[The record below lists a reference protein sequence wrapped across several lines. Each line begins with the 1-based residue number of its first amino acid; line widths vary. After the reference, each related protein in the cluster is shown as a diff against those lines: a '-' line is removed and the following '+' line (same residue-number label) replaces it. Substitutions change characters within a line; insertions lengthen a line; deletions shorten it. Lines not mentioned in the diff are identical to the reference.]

1 MTQPQ
6 PQKAIRFKGLAD
18 KVSTSGPAFVDIHNN
33 PRVDLI
39 RGHVGYVY
47 VLLSNNNYLI
57 SGSGDSTI
65 KVSVKGVSFFVVDVV
80 VGRCGTQRN

>member
-1 MTQPQ
+1 M
-6 PQKAIRFKGLAD
+6 
-18 KVSTSGPAFVDIHNN
+18 SSSGPAFVDIHNN

-47 VLLSNNNYLI
+47 VLLSHNNYLI

-65 KVSVKGVSFFVVDVV
+65 KVSVKEDYFVDVV
-80 VGRCGTQRN
+80 VGCGIGVGRREIELFAHANGACW